1 MRIIHIQNCNH
12 NEQFLL
18 NFKGTTFKYPEAR
31 SKSFEYT
38 DTNVVVGSLVMSSN
52 GSIRALEFEN
62 EKEHKER
69 GEIETKLAKMEED
82 RRHLEVLE
90 AAIVEWNDLLK
101 NIQRLS
107 KGVPLM
113 RSIRLVRTNEISKH
127 LYLLYLIMDNSD
139 TVVVIPEM
147 PMISTCSKPRS

>member
-1 MRIIHIQNCNH
+1 MNN
-12 NEQFLL
+12 FLK
-18 NFKGTTFKYPEAR
+18 FQGTTFKYPEVR
-31 SKSFEYT
+31 STSFEYT

-62 EKEHKER
+62 EKEHKEK
-69 GEIETKLAKMEED
+69 GEIEMKLAKMEED

-113 RSIRLVRTNEISKH
+113 RSIRLVRTNEISRSLH
-127 LYLLYLIMDNSD
+127 LLYLIMGNSES
-139 TVVVIPEM
+139 VVLIPELN
-147 PMISTCSKPRS
+147 MIFTCSKSRP